1 MGKRRVRTRGG
12 RQQVRQVKPKGIPNP
27 AAAAAASPQQQ
38 RRQRERYLEAGG
50 MLQGYAPEFVMR
62 VAYYAAGGALLC
74 LVVIGVLIAF
84 LPYGLP
90 VRVAAALAWVVPIVF
105 GASFLVPGI
114 RLARKDR
121 GQEPK
126 LVQGQL
132 LGASEMST
140 SLGLGMLMVKTRG
153 GVEQYLVAPEKLARV
168 PGNQVPVMLTVTP
181 NLKHV
186 RSVGVM
192 GPKVVPRP
200 EQPVPEVVRRLRL
213 LPIVTP
219 VALSVAAIVGDDAL
233 ALAPIPGDLVHAVA
247 AVVVGALL
255 GGGVYAASMLFQRR
269 MYGQVQALMP
279 GAGG

>member
-1 MGKRRVRTRGG
+1 MGKRRVQSKQVRR
-12 RQQVRQVKPKGIPNP
+12 QVRQVKPKLPQ
-27 AAAAAASPQQQ
+27 AAAQPTAAQQK
-38 RRQRERYLEAGG
+38 RQRERYVQSGG

-62 VAYYAAGGALLC
+62 IAYYAGGVALAC
-74 LVVIGVLIAF
+74 LVVIGLLVAF

-90 VRVAAALAWVVPIVF
+90 VKVAAGLAWLVPIVF

-114 RLARKDR
+114 RLARKDAR
-121 GQEPK
+121 QEPK

-153 GVEQYLVAPEKLARV
+153 GVEQYLVPPEKLSRV

-219 VALSVAAIVGDDAL
+219 LALSVAAILGDDVVAL
-233 ALAPIPGDLVHAVA
+233 SPIPGDAVHAA
-247 AVVVGALL
+247 LAIVVGSVLA
-255 GGGVYAASMLFQRR
+255 GGVYLASTLFQRR
-269 MYGQVQALMP
+269 MYTQVQALMP
-279 GAGG
+279 GAQG